1 VGREISR
8 GPEFKYKVA
17 LEALG
22 GKLTVSELAAKY
34 DIDPALIEEWK
45 NRVREKLEDAFPGKG
60 LNSGEDL
67 KVQDSKDAFAKIG
80 QFTLDR
86 EFFRKLFDL

>member
-1 VGREISR
+1 MDSEKSH
-8 GPEFKYKVA
+8 GPSFKSKVA

-22 GKLTVSELAAKY
+22 GELTFSELAVKY
-34 DIDPALIEEWK
+34 DIDPALIEKWT
-45 NRVREKLEDAFPGKG
+45 NQVREKLEEAFPGKEFD
-60 LNSGEDL
+60 SGEAL
-67 KVQDSKDAFAKIG
+67 KFQDDDDAFATIG